1 MPALLNGLRVLLLE
15 DEVLIAMDVEQLCL
29 DNGAATV
36 KTVRDLVETEA
47 ANPALFDIA
56 IVDLRLGGQSTLG
69 FARRLNEMD
78 IPFIFASGYTDIEEI
93 AQEFPGAIFVPKP
106 YSGNDLIDAVAAA
119 SRKRSAA

>member
-29 DNGAATV
+29 DNGAAMV
-36 KTVRDLVETEA
+36 KTVRDLAEIKA

-93 AQEFPGAIFVPKP
+93 AQEFPGVIFVPKP

-119 SRKRSAA
+119 CRKRSAA

>member
-36 KTVRDLVETEA
+36 KTVRDLAETEA

-78 IPFIFASGYTDIEEI
+78 ISFIFASGYTDIKEI
-93 AQEFPGAIFVPKP
+93 AQECPGAIFVPKP

-119 SRKRSAA
+119 CRKRSAA

>member
-1 MPALLNGLRVLLLE
+1 MPASLNGLRVLLLE

-56 IVDLRLGGQSTLG
+56 IVDLRLGGQSTLVSRG
-69 FARRLNEMD
+69 
-78 IPFIFASGYTDIEEI
+78 
-93 AQEFPGAIFVPKP
+93 
-106 YSGNDLIDAVAAA
+106 DLMRWTYPSS
-119 SRKRSAA
+119 SRQGTRT

>member
-36 KTVRDLVETEA
+36 KTVRDLAETEA

-93 AQEFPGAIFVPKP
+93 AQEFPGVIFVPKP
-106 YSGNDLIDAVAAA
+106 CSGNDLIDAVAAA
-119 SRKRSAA
+119 CRKRSAA

>member
-36 KTVRDLVETEA
+36 KTVRDLAETEA

-93 AQEFPGAIFVPKP
+93 AQEFRG
-106 YSGNDLIDAVAAA
+106 
-119 SRKRSAA
+119 

>member
-15 DEVLIAMDVEQLCL
+15 DEVLIAMDVEKLCL

-36 KTVRDLVETEA
+36 KTVRDLAETEA

-78 IPFIFASGYTDIEEI
+78 ISFIFASGYTDIEEI
-93 AQEFPGAIFVPKP
+93 AQEFPGVIFVPKP
-106 YSGNDLIDAVAAA
+106 YSGNDLIDAVAVAC
-119 SRKRSAA
+119 RKRSAA